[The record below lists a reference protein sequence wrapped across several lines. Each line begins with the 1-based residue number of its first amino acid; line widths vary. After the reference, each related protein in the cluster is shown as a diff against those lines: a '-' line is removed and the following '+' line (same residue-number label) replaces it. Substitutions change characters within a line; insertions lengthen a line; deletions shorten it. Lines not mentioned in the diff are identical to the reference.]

1 LEAKAGVRVADPS
14 SDSMPIPET
23 EYGTYSVEEL
33 PVRIEYALLVL
44 EEICAL
50 AVDGL
55 YRFRHGGV
63 EVGGV
68 LFGAV
73 ERDLVS
79 IEAFRPLACEHAF
92 GPRFVL
98 SERDRAAMKEL
109 LELPQTDPALVGLAP
124 VGWYH
129 SHTRSEIAL
138 SPRDLEIYDRFFP
151 HPGQVAV
158 VLRPE
163 SYRSARAGFFARGRN
178 GAVGGEAYCEE
189 FVIRPGRAGVA
200 PPEPEPV
207 AAEPVPEGPAAEP
220 APAPPV
226 AAATAPARETEPEV
240 EALPSFARIEP
251 VRSRRAIWL
260 VAVLVLAL
268 AGGAGVAAYYRY
280 AAPQQPLA
288 LWVVDVGGQLLIE
301 WDRTAKPIREAESAR
316 LEILDGNERRDI
328 QLDAER
334 LREGSVDY
342 VRQSEIVDVRL
353 LVNPRGSRAVQEFMR
368 FVGQPV
374 RRAAPPAEGEVVR
387 ERDALKAEVDKLRA
401 ELQRK
406 DAQSRRA
413 RPPAPPPKP

>member
-1 LEAKAGVRVADPS
+1 
-14 SDSMPIPET
+14 MPVPET
-23 EYGTYSVEEL
+23 EYGTYSVEGL
-33 PVRIEYALLVL
+33 PVRIEYALPVL

-50 AVDGL
+50 AVEGL
-55 YRFRHGGV
+55 YRFRHGGM

-73 ERDLVS
+73 DQDLVS
-79 IEAFRPLACEHAF
+79 IAAFRPLACEHAF

-98 SERDRAAMKEL
+98 SERDGAAMKGL

-129 SHTRSEIAL
+129 SHTHSEIAL

-151 HPGQVAV
+151 HPGQVAL

-163 SYRSARAGFFARGRN
+163 SYGSARAGFFARGRN
-178 GAVGGEAYCEE
+178 GALSREAYCEE
-189 FVIRPGRAGVA
+189 FVIRPGGAAVA
-200 PPEPEPV
+200 PPETEPV
-207 AAEPVPEGPAAEP
+207 AAKPVRQGPAAKL

-226 AAATAPARETEPEV
+226 AAATEPARETEPELPP
-240 EALPSFARIEP
+240 LPSFARVEP

-260 VAVLVLAL
+260 VAVLLLAL
-268 AGGAGVAAYYRY
+268 AGGAGVEAYYRY
-280 AAPQQPLA
+280 IASQPPLA

-301 WDRTAKPIREAESAR
+301 WDRTAKPIREAQSAR
-316 LEILDGNERRDI
+316 LEILDGNQRRDI
-328 QLDAER
+328 QMDGER

-342 VRQSEIVDVRL
+342 VRQSEVVDVRL
-353 LVNPRGSRAVQEFMR
+353 RVNPPGSRAVQEFVR
-368 FVGQPV
+368 FVGPPV
-374 RRAAPPAEGEVVR
+374 RRAAPPAEGELVR

-401 ELQRK
+401 EVKRR

-413 RPPAPPPKP
+413 RPPAPRPKPPAPRPRP

>member
-1 LEAKAGVRVADPS
+1 
-14 SDSMPIPET
+14 MPVPET
-23 EYGTYSVEEL
+23 EYDTYSVEGL
-33 PVRIEYALLVL
+33 PVRIEYALPVL

-55 YRFRHGGV
+55 YRFRHGGM
-63 EVGGV
+63 EVGGM

-73 ERDLVS
+73 DRDLVS
-79 IEAFRPLACEHAF
+79 IAAFRPLACEHAF

-98 SERDRAAMKEL
+98 SERDRAAMKGL

-151 HPGQVAV
+151 HPGQVAL

-163 SYRSARAGFFARGRN
+163 SYGSARAGFFARGRN
-178 GAVGGEAYCEE
+178 GAVSREADCEE
-189 FVIRPGRAGVA
+189 FVIRPGRAALA

-207 AAEPVPEGPAAEP
+207 AAEPVRQGLAAEL

-226 AAATAPARETEPEV
+226 VAATEPARESEPEP
-240 EALPSFARIEP
+240 ELPPLPSFARVQP

-268 AGGAGVAAYYRY
+268 AGGAGVEAYYRY
-280 AAPQQPLA
+280 IAREQPLA

-328 QLDAER
+328 QMDGER

-353 LVNPRGSRAVQEFMR
+353 RVNPPGSRAVQEFMR
-368 FVGQPV
+368 FVGPPV
-374 RRAAPPAEGEVVR
+374 RRAASPAEGEVVQQ
-387 ERDALKAEVDKLRA
+387 RDALKAEVDKLRA
-401 ELQRK
+401 ELKRR

-413 RPPAPPPKP
+413 RPPAPRPGP